1 MLSILKRSP
10 KLCFIADVGMKIV
23 FFSVLLLFCTRG
35 SSSAKLSVLV
45 LNVPSLHFLSVK
57 Y

>member
-10 KLCFIADVGMKIV
+10 KLCFIADVGMKIMC
-23 FFSVLLLFCTRG
+23 FFQYCTRG

-45 LNVPSLHFLSVK
+45 LNVPSVHFLSVK
-57 Y
+57 C